1 MAGVSPLVN
10 LRRTRIT
17 AKDIY
22 KKNEL
27 QAISKF
33 EAILMLPAQE
43 PGLVAIQ
50 TTDIENVCN
59 SKPNTRRETT
69 NDMGRNLC
77 NTEKADR
84 CGCVDIV

>member
-1 MAGVSPLVN
+1 
-10 LRRTRIT
+10 
-17 AKDIY
+17 
-22 KKNEL
+22 
-27 QAISKF
+27 
-33 EAILMLPAQE
+33 MLPAQE

-84 CGCVDIV
+84 CGCFSAAVVFFSAAVVFLFPLRLKLFL